1 MALAVIFA
9 CLHLVIIVI
18 CGLDN
23 EYLVLS
29 SSRRKWFLA
38 AYLLGFAMLPL
49 LRYELGSGTSDSSS
63 FRHGTS
69 HKEQVTNDKG
79 QLEKSRDQTHPV
91 SSLSPTGTGLQNH
104 RVDASSTREAQR
116 QILFLLACMSSGT
129 FTINLL
135 QLDLTNT
142 VCDLQLFQALKGQYA
157 GLRRWWQRLCSFKT
171 VTCIQFVQFELHSKA
186 LVDIRK

>member
-104 RVDASSTREAQR
+104 GVDASSTAEAQR

-129 FTINLL
+129 FAINLL
-135 QLDLTNT
+135 QLASPILSAIYSCSKLSKVSTPCLD
-142 VCDLQLFQALKGQYA
+142 A
-157 GLRRWWQRLCSFKT
+157 GGKDFVPSKQSHASSLCGLNYTGKLWSTSEK
-171 VTCIQFVQFELHSKA
+171 
-186 LVDIRK
+186 